1 MKYKIREVVITYST
15 NEVKTIVE
23 SEIIS
28 DVEIYYMDD
37 LTSYSS
43 TQIYSAENFM
53 KENLIRISES
63 VVSEMEQNFFKD
75 LELL

>member
-1 MKYKIREVVITYST
+1 MEYKIGEVVITYST

-53 KENLIRISES
+53 KENLMSISKS
-63 VVSEMEQNFFKD
+63 IVSEMEQNFFND

>member
-1 MKYKIREVVITYST
+1 MEYKIGEIVITIST

-53 KENLIRISES
+53 KENLMSISKS
-63 VVSEMEQNFFKD
+63 MVSEMEQNFFND